1 MILVKWHLIRS
12 NFMGQIGF
20 QLLNALLLVTILHKI
35 ASYRITE
42 YNQTWF
48 GNIWVQHY
56 EVLVNEIWQKEF
68 KIGPHKLSNIC

>member
-48 GNIWVQHY
+48 GNIWVQRY
-56 EVLVNEIWQKEF
+56 KVLVNEIWQKEF
-68 KIGPHKLSNIC
+68 KIRPHKLSDIC

>member
-1 MILVKWHLIRS
+1 MIFVKSHLIRS
-12 NFMGQIGF
+12 SFMGQIGF

-35 ASYRITE
+35 APYRITE

-48 GNIWVQHY
+48 GNIWVQRY

-68 KIGPHKLSNIC
+68 KIGPHKLSNTC